1 MIVKRV
7 LAVAAVVV
15 ALPYV
20 RAPLYRFPTPTV
32 FAGLSFINPYAA
44 AHGNWKRANL
54 HAHGRAW
61 NGFTNGRQ
69 SADEIV
75 QTYHK
80 LGYPIAGVSD
90 YQRIAA
96 LDGVNTIPLYEHGYN
111 LGKRHQLAIGARGVE
126 WFDFPFWQSPSDQQF
141 IIDHV
146 KAQADLVALAHPSSR
161 DAYSLDDLQQ
171 LTRYDLLEVVN
182 GPFVMEDAWDSALS
196 TGHLVWAL
204 ANDDTHDLNDPRR
217 TAVAWNM
224 IDAAT
229 GSTADVVEALK
240 AGRTFAMMRTDD
252 DPSPVDAVVPD
263 VAFDGTTLTVSVR
276 EPAQFLFVGQD
287 GVVKAS
293 FKHRLQASY
302 RLAGIDTYVRT
313 VIRSART
320 ATFVNPVV
328 RYDGQHVVEPAA
340 SVDASATWM
349 MRGGY
354 VLAATVGL
362 LAVFRRRRP
371 ATEDALASPGLPDVA
386 GRRRA

>member
-1 MIVKRV
+1 MKRV
-7 LAVAAVVV
+7 LAVVAVLV
-15 ALPYV
+15 ALPYA
-20 RAPLYRFPTPTV
+20 RAPLYQFPTSTV
-32 FAGLSFINPYAA
+32 FAGPAFLNPYATA
-44 AHGNWKRANL
+44 RGNWKRTNL

-75 QTYHK
+75 QAYHK

-90 YQRIAA
+90 YQHIAA

-126 WFDFPFWQSPSDQQF
+126 WFDFPLWQSTSDQQF
-141 IIDHV
+141 IIDRV

-196 TGHLVWAL
+196 TAHLVWAV

-224 IDAAT
+224 IDTAT

-240 AGRTFAMMRTDD
+240 AGRTFAMMRSDD
-252 DPSPVDAVVPD
+252 DSAPVDPSVPA
-263 VAFDGTTLTVSVR
+263 VAFDGATLTVSVR
-276 EPAQFLFVGQD
+276 EPSAFAFIGQD

-302 RLAGIDTYVRT
+302 RFAAIDTYIRT
-313 VIRSART
+313 VVRSSRT
-320 ATFVNPVV
+320 TTFVNPVV
-328 RYDGQHVVEPAA
+328 RYDGVRPVAPAA
-340 SVDASATWM
+340 TVDGAATWM

-354 VLAATVGL
+354 VLAAGAG
-362 LAVFRRRRP
+362 LAVAFRRRRSSVAESLP
-371 ATEDALASPGLPDVA
+371 HPELSDAA
-386 GRRRA
+386 GQRRA